1 MLSSLNHV
9 GINIAKSKLQL
20 VEVVKEASNYCL
32 ENVDE
37 IIFEKEFNFNSDNS
51 EIISILQASLN
62 SLTERNPLKSKN
74 ISVTLPVNE
83 FTLFEIPFDSALSPS
98 ALKEHL
104 NWEYSILFPTHDISE
119 KIIRSH
125 KLYSNDKQSRILVIA
140 VSKLLIE
147 LIFNFATENNLNLK
161 FVDISHFASD
171 ALINFSNNKTLS
183 IYIDDSHFSI
193 SSYINKQLKT
203 IKVFEEIEETSIIT
217 SIESFME
224 VENIAYDNIFIAGS
238 SEVDEQKIAIESK
251 LDLTLEMF
259 NPFKKI
265 ETSESFIQ
273 NAYYMN
279 RPNSFSASAG
289 IGFRRI

>member
-1 MLSSLNHV
+1 
-9 GINIAKSKLQL
+9 
-20 VEVVKEASNYCL
+20 
-32 ENVDE
+32 
-37 IIFEKEFNFNSDNS
+37 
-51 EIISILQASLN
+51 
-62 SLTERNPLKSKN
+62 
-74 ISVTLPVNE
+74 
-83 FTLFEIPFDSALSPS
+83 
-98 ALKEHL
+98 
-104 NWEYSILFPTHDISE
+104 
-119 KIIRSH
+119 
-125 KLYSNDKQSRILVIA
+125 
-140 VSKLLIE
+140 
-147 LIFNFATENNLNLK
+147 
-161 FVDISHFASD
+161 VDISHFASD

>member
-9 GINIAKSKLQL
+9 GINIAKNKLQL